1 MLEKKLASKSALK
14 ILIPTDFRLPPQSV
28 NPILGQ
34 LGKKRSLDVTLIHV
48 VPLIWGSIL
57 KTNPMLE
64 EMKSSQRL
72 DAWASKL
79 PKSKKKYK
87 MIISE
92 GNIAEEISLKAKE
105 IKADFILFE
114 EKKSK
119 NIYTRGISTV
129 AQQIVRY
136 SNKSVFVCKNTKIS
150 SVLCAVDGSKSS
162 RNALNSAIQI
172 CKLFSSKLTILHAL
186 PEIDYNPSGLDEH
199 IVRRFD
205 IEFKKK
211 HVKKMD
217 KFLNRFNLGSLKS
230 VNKIY
235 MRNAPASS
243 ILEIAEVKKINLVIL
258 GAKGHSL
265 MRDFFI
271 GSTVEKVM
279 PFSPCSL
286 LIVR

>member
-14 ILIPTDFRLPPQSV
+14 ILIPTDFSLHPQAIT
-28 NPILGQ
+28 PILKR
-34 LGKKRSLDVTLIHV
+34 LEKKRSLDVTLIHV
-48 VPLIWGSIL
+48 IPSFWKTLIRE
-57 KTNPMLE
+57 NPKLV
-64 EMKSSQRL
+64 KVKIPQRL
-72 DAWASKL
+72 AEWASKL

-87 MIISE
+87 MFISD
-92 GNIAEEISLKAKE
+92 GNVVDEISSKAKK
-105 IKADFILFE
+105 IKADLILFE

-119 NIYTRGISTV
+119 DINTRGSCTV

-136 SNKSVFVCKNTKIS
+136 SNKSVFICNSTKLA

-172 CKLFSSKLTILHAL
+172 CKLFSSKLTILHVL
-186 PEIDYNPSGLDEH
+186 PKIDYSPSGLDEH
-199 IVRRFD
+199 IVRKLD
-205 IEFKKK
+205 IEFKKNCI
-211 HVKKMD
+211 KKIN
-217 KFLNRFNLGSLKS
+217 KFLNRFNFDGLKN

-235 MRNAPASS
+235 MRNTPASS
-243 ILEIAEVKKINLVIL
+243 ILEIAEDKKIDLIIL

-265 MRDFFI
+265 MHDLFV
-271 GSTVEKVM
+271 GSTVEKVL